1 MGRQR
6 LLLKGRKERRMTAE
20 ERADLLNDIQTMLIE
35 KDYPL
40 YVGGYED
47 KGEIIDVIL
56 SVDAEPVRHG
66 KWLCSDD
73 IYETAVCSVCNF
85 DTGEPY
91 EYVKKSWNFC
101 PNCGAKMERKE
112 E

>member
-1 MGRQR
+1 MR
-6 LLLKGRKERRMTAE
+6 LIDADAIYKILESCEIRKATIGNPLTDWEYGYTCGI
-20 ERADLLNDIQTMLIE
+20 ERAESEIE
-35 KDYPL
+35 CAPT
-40 YVGGYED
+40 
-47 KGEIIDVIL
+47 
-56 SVDAEPVRHG
+56 VDAVPVRHG

-73 IYETAVCSVCNF
+73 MYETAVCSVCNY
-85 DTGEPY
+85 DTEEPY

>member
-1 MGRQR
+1 
-6 LLLKGRKERRMTAE
+6 MTAE

-35 KDYPL
+35 KGYPL

-56 SVDAEPVRHG
+56 SVDAEPVRYG
-66 KWLCSDD
+66 KWIRENNYGIWKCSECGCK
-73 IYETAVCSVCNF
+73 INRRYPLKGNI
-85 DTGEPY
+85 
-91 EYVKKSWNFC
+91 WNYYYC